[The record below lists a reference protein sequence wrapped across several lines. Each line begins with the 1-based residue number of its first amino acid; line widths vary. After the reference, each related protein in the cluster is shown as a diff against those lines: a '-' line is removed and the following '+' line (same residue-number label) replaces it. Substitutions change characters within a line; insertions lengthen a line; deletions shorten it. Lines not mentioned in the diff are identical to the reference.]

1 MGHTAVGDGPKY
13 RGRGLMQ
20 LTWRN
25 LQTKYLKSVQTTN
38 ETFISVKATRTQQ
51 VRSEAKSKLLEANK
65 NASKQEI
72 DDACNAAVK
81 AADLDAE
88 IKAGADNRKKNF
100 ETIIS
105 DTLSATMDSAGWY
118 WSVERKSPSEDET
131 KNKTINEI
139 ALFGDKYQEK
149 ISILINGGGNGK
161 AERKA
166 YYEALKKVMNY
177 DKCPNCKK

>member
-25 LQTKYLKSVQTTN
+25 LQTKYLKSVQTTA
-38 ETFISVKATRTQQ
+38 ETLISVKATRTQQ
-51 VRSEAKSKLLEANK
+51 VRGEAKKKLKETNK
-65 NASKQEI
+65 NATEKEI
-72 DDACNAAVK
+72 ADACNAAVK
-81 AADLDAE
+81 DADLDAE

-105 DTLSATMDSAGWY
+105 DTLSAAMDSAGWY
-118 WSVERKSPSEDET
+118 WSVERKSPDEDT
-131 KNKTINEI
+131 KNKTPNEL
-139 ALFGDKYQEK
+139 ALSGDKYQET